1 MDFDTNNILVDV
13 AVEDKLDLFKYIAS
27 YAFSKKIIDN
37 ENALIEAFLERESE
51 FSTGLQDSFA
61 IPHAKTNFIKKPT
74 VLFLKLSE
82 PISWETFDGQP
93 VSNVFA
99 LLVPKEYEGKE
110 HLKMI
115 SNIATLLLE
124 DDFTELIKNSNDVE
138 ILEKNIYEAMRGEN

>member
-1 MDFDTNNILVDV
+1 MSKTI
-13 AVEDKLDLFKYIAS
+13 I
-27 YAFSKKIIDN
+27 SKKIIDN